1 MREKL
6 KKINLRLTEFAH
18 YLDISRPTLYKYLEE
33 YESNK
38 YKDID
43 KKTKRVFD
51 FIKKPSTISKI
62 AVIDFI
68 INQIK
73 DDTPEAMVSLYNAI
87 DKDNALSNLLLHDI
101 HNIGV
106 NGVKDKIKT
115 LYRKEPEND

>member
-6 KKINLRLTEFAH
+6 KKINLRLTELAH
-18 YLDISRPTLYKYLEE
+18 YLNISRPTLYKYLEE
-33 YESNK
+33 YESRK

-43 KKTKRVFD
+43 KNTKRVFD
-51 FIKKPSTISKI
+51 FIKKTSTISKI
-62 AVIDFI
+62 AVIDYI
-68 INQIK
+68 INKIF
-73 DDTPEAMVSLYNAI
+73 DDTPEAMVNLYNAI
-87 DKDNALSNLLLHDI
+87 DKDNSLSNLLLHDI